1 MMGKEDPNS
10 FSSAVRAAIHAAD
23 LRIPHKEEK
32 PFIDRVLSVVN
43 KDPEVKDDQEKRL
56 ALRSKVT
63 PAVLKNVVVLMWS
76 FGFVA
81 ADIRPLLKAGR
92 LNPEKVRQIIRVRR
106 QEVAFLAGVYGRA
119 TSDFGTLETALA
131 SATSLGEIDLIKE
144 LANRLDRPSDDERAA
159 PKPLRLVQ
167 FIEDIRGSEEFQ
179 EGAPDA
185 VSRIVERYIDV
196 GALKIAEGLLDQAF
210 SQTTDHA
217 GLWFQKARLLLAKSE
232 REGREVSHY
241 RMLEGESEVLSAA
254 ERHWGEMADDHISRM
269 MELRLQVFDVCV
281 EALRLLP
288 ERKGYDEA
296 GRKWSTGWESTNDLR
311 RQILIHVVREAGLR
325 ADPYRPFGGIQ
336 DRVFARLGRLRRF
349 APPRGF
355 VVDPSECE
363 RLSAEPLFSAD
374 KDPVLMAAYDELM
387 ADTLTWQI
395 RPGLR
400 LLALNY
406 IRLIAPERH
415 AAEVALFVEDLKMMG
430 GERACGIVGT
440 FDPIPVDG
448 EVQWRVVMNEHLD
461 AVMSRAA
468 QRELAIDLHRKWMAW
483 VEQMKSETVADM
495 YIDDARMHFQAG
507 RWSEAY
513 KIACEGEEKGF
524 LTRSDDMAAF
534 VLRQT
539 ALAAAK
545 AAHEEGDDALV
556 EEIVARHLRDREM
569 ADLAQS
575 HLSRYEDEDCI
586 PSETPFDGEDLD
598 LFAKEIGV
606 EDA

>member
-1 MMGKEDPNS
+1 MGKEDPNS
-10 FSSAVRAAIHAAD
+10 FSSAVRAAIHAAG
-23 LRIPHKEEK
+23 LRVPPKDEK
-32 PFIDRVLSVVN
+32 TFIDRVLSVVN
-43 KDPEVKDDQEKRL
+43 KDPEVKDDEEKRL
-56 ALRSKVT
+56 ALRSKAT
-63 PAVLKNVVVLMWS
+63 PAVLKNIVVLMWS

-92 LNPEKVRQIIRVRR
+92 LDPEKVRQIIRVRR
-106 QEVAFLAGVYGRA
+106 QEIAFLAGVYGRA
-119 TSDFGTLETALA
+119 TSDFGTLEEALA
-131 SATSLGEIDLIKE
+131 SAPSLGEVDLTKE
-144 LANRLDRPSDDERAA
+144 LARRSDKSSDDEKPAH
-159 PKPLRLVQ
+159 KPLRLVQ

-179 EGAPDA
+179 EGSPDA
-185 VSRIVERYIDV
+185 VSKIVERYIDV
-196 GALKIAEGLLDQAF
+196 GALKIAEGLLEQAF
-210 SQTTDHA
+210 SQTSDHA

-232 REGREVSHY
+232 REGKQAAHY
-241 RMLEGESEVLSAA
+241 KMLEGESEVLSAA
-254 ERHWGEMADDHISRM
+254 ERHWGDMADDHLSQM
-269 MELRLQVFDVCV
+269 MNLRLQVFDVCV

-288 ERKGYDEA
+288 EPRAYNEA

-336 DRVFARLGRLRRF
+336 DKVFARFGRLRRF
-349 APPRGF
+349 NPPQGF
-355 VVDPSECE
+355 VVDPDECE

-387 ADTLTWQI
+387 ADSFIWQI

-406 IRLIAPERH
+406 IRLIAPDRH
-415 AAEVALFVEDLKMMG
+415 PAEVALFVEDLKMMG

-461 AVMSRAA
+461 AVLDRAA
-468 QRELAIDLHRKWMAW
+468 QRELAIELHRKWMAR
-483 VEQMKSETVADM
+483 VEQMQSETVADM
-495 YIDDARMHFQAG
+495 YIDDARLHFQAG

-513 KIACEGEEKGF
+513 KIVCEGEEKGF
-524 LTRSDDMAAF
+524 LKRSDDMAAF

-545 AAHEEGDDALV
+545 EAHERGDAALV
-556 EEIVARHLRDREM
+556 EEIAARHLRDRKM
-569 ADLAQS
+569 ADLARS
-575 HLSRYEDEDCI
+575 HLSRYEDEDYI
-586 PSETPFDGEDLD
+586 PSETPFDGEELD

-606 EDA
+606 GDA